1 MEKQSI
7 TKERKLERLECGV
20 RTCSKFETASTVSN
34 CNLPLK
40 IPASAS
46 HEEGNIWSVVIK

>member
-46 HEEGNIWSVVIK
+46 HEEGNI